1 MIRMSISEIVDRYT
15 IALLKQK
22 NTDEDMAKEIAMY
35 QDEMRSYPDIE
46 KYIARL
52 SEVNFA
58 IWKLE
63 ASLRAGKE
71 GELMYVVIADTAIQI
86 RNINRQ
92 RVAIKNEMV
101 EHYKEGFK
109 DIKINHVSQ

>member
-1 MIRMSISEIVDRYT
+1 MIRMSVSEIADRYT

-22 NTDEDMAKEIAMY
+22 NTDEDLSKEIDIY
-35 QDEMRSYPDIE
+35 KDELRSYSDVEP
-46 KYIARL
+46 YIVRL
-52 SEVNFA
+52 LEANSA

-71 GELMYVVIADTAIQI
+71 GELMYAVIADIAIQI
-86 RNINRQ
+86 RNINRH

>member
-1 MIRMSISEIVDRYT
+1 MIRMPISEVADRYT

-22 NTDEDMAKEIAMY
+22 NTDEDMFKEIDTY
-35 QDEMRSYPDIE
+35 QDELRSYPDIE
-46 KYIARL
+46 PYIVRL
-52 SEVNFA
+52 LEVNSK

-71 GELMYVVIADTAIQI
+71 NEMMYVVIAETAVAI
-86 RNINRQ
+86 RNTNRE

-101 EHYKEGFK
+101 EKYGEGFK